1 MHRTVTQARNAP
13 SQNLGAQVR
22 IPKKSSC
29 ESPAMFGLLANSH
42 PTHMR
47 QPDPRAAP
55 VGMRLA
61 VDELIAV
68 DGTFSVGNRPVAGS
82 RAEGKSTKEALRS
95 LKRRLSDVV
104 YGQLVADHRRLH
116 GAASNEVW
124 EDTQGRLEACVAG

>member
-1 MHRTVTQARNAP
+1 
-13 SQNLGAQVR
+13 
-22 IPKKSSC
+22 
-29 ESPAMFGLLANSH
+29 MFGLLANSH
-42 PTHMR
+42 PPHMR

-104 YGQLVADHRRLH
+104 Y
-116 GAASNEVW
+116 
-124 EDTQGRLEACVAG
+124 